1 MSMREY
7 IRHPSDIPIKYHIQG
22 LDAGHTD
29 SLKNI
34 SAGGLSFRSS
44 VEIKENTPII
54 INIPVV
60 KPGFRVKGVVVWCHP
75 SNNVYDIGVRFL
87 DKETEFR
94 VRMIEQICYIEHY
107 RKEVL
112 LNEGRRITSE
122 QAALEWIEKFAQ
134 DFPSE

>member
-1 MSMREY
+1 MREY

-22 LDAGHTD
+22 LDAGHID
-29 SLKNI
+29 ALKNI
-34 SAGGLSFRSS
+34 SNGGLSFRST

-54 INIPVV
+54 INIPVI
-60 KPGFRVKGVVVWCHP
+60 KPGFRVRGVVVWCHHIDGT
-75 SNNVYDIGVRFL
+75 YDIGVRFL

-94 VRMIEQICYIEHY
+94 VRMIEQICYIESY
-107 RKEVL
+107 RREVM
-112 LNEGRRITSE
+112 LNEGRRLTSE

>member
-1 MSMREY
+1 MREY

-22 LDAGHTD
+22 FEAGYTD

-44 VEIKENTPII
+44 VKIKENTPII
-54 INIPVV
+54 INIPVI
-60 KPGFRVKGVVVWCHP
+60 KPGFRVRGVVVWCHP
-75 SNNVYDIGVRFL
+75 DDNVYDIGVRFL

-122 QAALEWIEKFAQ
+122 QAALEWIEKYAQ
-134 DFPSE
+134 DFPTD

>member
-1 MSMREY
+1 MREY
-7 IRHPSDIPIKYHIQG
+7 IRHPSDIPIKYHVQG
-22 LDAGHTD
+22 LESAHSDA
-29 SLKNI
+29 LKNI
-34 SAGGLSFRSS
+34 SAGGLSFMSS

-54 INIPVV
+54 INIPVI
-60 KPGFRVKGVVVWCHP
+60 KPGFRVRGVVVWCRLHDGT
-75 SNNVYDIGVRFL
+75 YDIGVRFL

-112 LNEGRRITSE
+112 LNEGRRLTSE

-134 DFPSE
+134 DFPTE